1 MSIKSIKDIHEKITM
16 FSGFISKFYNI
27 IIVILATL
35 LIAFSIDIYFLK
47 LNKESLIK
55 DLNDKNSKI
64 VLLESN
70 NISLKASIEE
80 QNKKLEI
87 HKIDYEEKIKQYEA
101 WKNQPIEVKY
111 KYITKEVKSN
121 ECEDIKKSIDNS
133 IDRLN
138 AYRMRNKN

>member
-1 MSIKSIKDIHEKITM
+1 MVNA
-16 FSGFISKFYNI
+16 FISKFYNV
-27 IIVILATL
+27 IIVILSTL
-35 LIAFSIDIYFLK
+35 LISLLIAIYFLN
-47 LNKESLIK
+47 LNRESLIK

-70 NISLKASIEE
+70 NISLKASIDE
-80 QNKKLEI
+80 QNKKVESNRL
-87 HKIDYEEKIKQYEA
+87 DYEQKLKQYEN

-111 KYITKEVKSN
+111 KYITKKVKSN

-138 AYRMRNKN
+138 TFRMHNKN

>member
-1 MSIKSIKDIHEKITM
+1 MSI
-16 FSGFISKFYNI
+16 FISKFKDI
-27 IIVILATL
+27 ITIVLLTL
-35 LIAFSIDIYFLK
+35 LISCFIILFIFKQKNDELIEE
-47 LNKESLIK
+47 LNS
-55 DLNDKNSKI
+55 KNSKI

-70 NISLKASIEE
+70 NTSLKASIED
-80 QNKKLEI
+80 QNKKIEI

-101 WKNQPIEVKY
+101 WRNQPAEVKY

-138 AYRMRNKN
+138 TYRMHNKN